1 MKVPISWLE
10 EYVPITVPLDD
21 LAHRLTMAGTE
32 VESIERTAAWAG
44 VVVGLAREVGPHP
57 NADRLRLVQV
67 QLDDGGETVEVVC
80 GAPNVARGQKI
91 AFAGIGAVLT
101 DAHTGE
107 ERKLRR
113 SKIRGVTSNGMVC
126 SERELGMSDAHE
138 GILVLPA
145 DAPVG
150 TPLGEYLGET
160 ILDLEL
166 TPNRPDCLAVLGVAR
181 EVAALTGQTA
191 TTPSIDYP
199 EDGPEISSLARVEIE
214 DPDLCHRYT
223 ATLIQGVKIAPSPGW
238 LADRLRAIGERP
250 INNVVDVTNY
260 VMFELGQPLHSFDFN
275 ELSEGR
281 IVVRRARPDE
291 KLITLDGETRDLNE
305 DSLVIADA
313 GRPIGLGGIIGG
325 TESGI
330 TDDTTAVLLEA
341 ANFDGP
347 NNRRTAGRFDIRT
360 EATIRFEKGL
370 RPELAEYGVRRATK
384 LILELAGGTVAS
396 GMIDEWPDRGGAI
409 RPVVLPADAIER
421 VLGVRYEPET
431 IVSTLESLGME
442 VSSSNGVYTV
452 TPPYWR
458 PDIAIR
464 EDLIEELARVI
475 GYENIPTTGIT
486 GSVPGWR
493 PDPSRDLRE
502 RIRDLLTTFGMQETI
517 SYSLTTPESEARAR
531 PQEHGLELL
540 RVMNPLS
547 AEHATLRTTLRH
559 SILAV
564 LARNARIWRGPLRM
578 FESGRVY
585 LDRGEGVGLPDEP
598 EKFVGVVAGP
608 RSELQ
613 WMTGESEA
621 SDFYDAKGI
630 VESLLL
636 EFGVRADFEP
646 VDETTFEPGRCARVV
661 VPSAGRAVVGVLGEV
676 ASDVLAAFD
685 IETAPVALFELDVE
699 AISRIPELRTLGQQD
714 YVPFGRFPDS
724 ARDLA
729 LLIDDSVPAEKALA
743 LARRNRLV
751 VSATVFDVYHGDAI
765 PPGKKSLAVRVVYQ
779 ASDRTLTAEEVAKA
793 EKSILRALEH
803 NLGAEL
809 RDR

>member
-10 EYVPITVPLDD
+10 EYVPVTVPLDD

-32 VESIERTAAWAG
+32 VDAIERTAAWDG
-44 VVVGLAREVGPHP
+44 VVIGLAREVGPHP

-67 QLDDGGETVEVVC
+67 DDGNETVEVVC
-80 GAPNVARGQKI
+80 GAPNVAAGQRI
-91 AFAGIGAVLT
+91 AFARIGATLT
-101 DAHTGE
+101 DAHSGE
-107 ERKLRR
+107 ERKVRR
-113 SKIRGVTSNGMVC
+113 SKIRGVTSHGMVC
-126 SERELGMSDAHE
+126 SERELGMSDQHE
-138 GILVLPA
+138 GILVLPD
-145 DAPVG
+145 DAPIG

-181 EVAALTGQTA
+181 EVAALTGQAA
-191 TTPSIDYP
+191 TPPAIDYP
-199 EDGPEISSLARVEIE
+199 EDGPDISSLAKVEIE
-214 DPDLCHRYT
+214 DPDLCRRYT
-223 ATLIQGVKIAPSPGW
+223 ATLIQGIKIGPSPDW
-238 LADRLRAIGERP
+238 LANRLRAIGERP

-260 VMFELGQPLHSFDFN
+260 VMFELGQPLHAFDFD

-281 IVVRRARPDE
+281 IVVRRARPGE
-291 KLITLDGETRDLNE
+291 KLLTLDGETRDLDG

-330 TDDTTAVLLEA
+330 TDSTTAVLLEA
-341 ANFDGP
+341 ANFDGS
-347 NNRRTAGRFDIRT
+347 NNRRTAGRFGIRS

-409 RPVVLPADAIER
+409 RPVELSASAIER

-431 IVSTLESLGME
+431 VVSTLESLGMG
-442 VSSSNGVYTV
+442 VKSSDDVYTV

-458 PDIAIR
+458 PDIAIP

-475 GYENIPTTGIT
+475 GYEMIPTTGIT
-486 GSVPGWR
+486 GSVPAWR
-493 PDPSRDLRE
+493 PNPSRDLRE

-517 SYSLTTPESEARAR
+517 SYSLTTPEAEARAR
-531 PQEHGLELL
+531 PPEHDLVLL

-547 AEHATLRTTLRH
+547 TEHATLRTTLRH

-613 WMTGESEA
+613 WMSGEPET

-636 EFGVRADFEP
+636 EFGVRAAFEP
-646 VDETTFEPGRCARVV
+646 ADESTFEPGRCARVV
-661 VPSAGRAVVGVLGEV
+661 VPSAGRAVIGVLGEV
-676 ASDVLAAFD
+676 ASDVLTAFD
-685 IETAPVALFELDVE
+685 IDAAPVALFELDVD
-699 AISRIPELRTLGQQD
+699 AISRLPELQAQGQAD

-729 LLIDDSVPAEKALA
+729 LLIDDSVPAADVLA
-743 LARRNRLV
+743 LAERNRLV
-751 VSATVFDVYHGDAI
+751 VSAIVFDVYQGDAI
-765 PPGKKSLAVRVVYQ
+765 PTGKKSLAVRIVYR
-779 ASDRTLTAEEVAKA
+779 ATDRTLTAEEVTKA
-793 EKSILRALEH
+793 ENSILRALEH

-809 RDR
+809 RVR